1 MSYTNPWLY
10 KDRPF
15 DSNEIESFY
24 GFVYLITNTLTNKK
38 YVGKKFFFS
47 TKRKQVNKKRKRI
60 LVESDW
66 KEYYG
71 SNSELVSDVEKLG
84 AENFKR
90 EILHLCETKGLCN
103 YYEAREQFQV
113 DCLRR
118 EDYYNSWIQVKVHK
132 KHLKGL

>member
-10 KDRPF
+10 KDRLF

-103 YYEAREQFQV
+103 YYEAKEQFQV

>member
-103 YYEAREQFQV
+103 YYEAKEQFQV